1 MDYTQAQ
8 LKKIYST
15 LPEDL
20 KNAMFSVETS
30 DIIQSISKKHS
41 LHIDQMGELAA
52 ETGLVLLGLTRP
64 ENYIKNLGNRL
75 NIDLKQAREIAMQ
88 VNIEIFSKVKES
100 LKKIHGI
107 GQTIKDFPKE
117 EVKTEYSASSQ
128 TKILHNSY
136 VPASN
141 PISISDKNLMTESEK
156 LEQKEKNEVS
166 ISHEPELMELSEKHE
181 SKLKIPEF
189 EIIAKP
195 NFKKEEVISEEKVIN
210 EKSAA
215 EESVGIKKESAPVN
229 SEIPLPK
236 YNFNSDSEI
245 KVMPQNEKSLYKESA
260 PVPIPE
266 KPIYPDK
273 NTASPE
279 APNTEF
285 QRFSKQTTE
294 IKIPQKPEIP
304 LKRDEYP
311 SGDPYREP
319 I

>member
-1 MDYTQAQ
+1 MGYTQQQ
-8 LKKIYST
+8 LQEIYKS

-20 KNAMFSVETS
+20 KEAIFGVHNAE
-30 DIIQSISKKHS
+30 IIQNISKKNN
-41 LHIDQMGELAA
+41 LHVDQMGELAA

-107 GQTIKDFPKE
+107 GQTIQETPKE
-117 EVKTEYSASSQ
+117 EMKPENSASPQ
-128 TKILHNSY
+128 IKIPRNSY
-136 VPASN
+136 NLSPESDSLSN
-141 PISISDKNLMTESEK
+141 ENSTPEPENLEKNKGLFSRESELSK
-156 LEQKEKNEVS
+156 
-166 ISHEPELMELSEKHE
+166 LSEKHE
-181 SKLKIPEF
+181 SKLQIPEF

-195 NFKKEEVISEEKVIN
+195 NFKKEGVVSEEKKLN

-215 EESVGIKKESAPVN
+215 NESVNINKDSTPVN
-229 SEIPLPK
+229 SEVPLPK
-236 YNFNSDSEI
+236 YNFNSSSEI
-245 KVMPQNEKSLYKESA
+245 KVMPQDEKYLYKEPA
-260 PVPIPE
+260 PMPIPE
-266 KPIYPDK
+266 KPIYSNK
-273 NTASPE
+273 NTATPA

>member
-1 MDYTQAQ
+1 MDYSKEE

-30 DIIQSISKKHS
+30 DIIQSISKKHN

-75 NIDLKQAREIAMQ
+75 NIDLKQAREIAME

-107 GQTIKDFPKE
+107 GQTIQETPKE
-117 EVKTEYSASSQ
+117 EIKPEKSASPQ
-128 TKILHNSY
+128 IKILHNSY
-136 VPASN
+136 
-141 PISISDKNLMTESEK
+141 NLNTESDSLSNENSTPK
-156 LEQKEKNEVS
+156 PENPEKNEGLFS
-166 ISHEPELMELSEKHE
+166 RESELSELSEKHK
-181 SKLKIPEF
+181 SKLQIPEF

-195 NFKKEEVISEEKVIN
+195 NFKKEEIISEEKKLN
-210 EKSAA
+210 EKSATK
-215 EESVGIKKESAPVN
+215 ESVNINKESAPIN

-236 YNFNSDSEI
+236 YNFNSNSEI
-245 KVMPQNEKSLYKESA
+245 KVMPQDEKSLYKESA

-266 KPIYPDK
+266 KPIYPEK
-273 NTASPE
+273 NTASPA

-311 SGDPYREP
+311 NGDPYRET